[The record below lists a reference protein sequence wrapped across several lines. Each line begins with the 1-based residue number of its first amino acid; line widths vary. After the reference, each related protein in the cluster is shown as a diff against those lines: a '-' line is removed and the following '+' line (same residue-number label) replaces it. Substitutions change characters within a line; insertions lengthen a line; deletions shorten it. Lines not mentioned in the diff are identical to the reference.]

1 MKRDMELIRELLLA
15 IEAIDSPDVFQATSK
30 LQVNSTREDMIYNL
44 KLMVDAGFL
53 LADPLDTLVGTSDI
67 LIRRMTY
74 EGHEFLDSARS
85 ESIWSAAKE
94 TITKKGLSLESVG
107 FGVLTQVLA
116 SAAKQILAS
125 NGYQF
130 KPGQ

>member
-15 IEAIDSPDVFQATSK
+15 IEAVDSPDVFQATLK
-30 LQVNSTREDMIYNL
+30 LKVNSMREDMIHNL

-53 LADPLDTLVGTSDI
+53 LADPLETQAGTSDF
-67 LIRRMTY
+67 LIRRITY
-74 EGHEFLDSARS
+74 AGYEFLDSARN
-85 ESIWSAAKE
+85 ESIWSTARE

-116 SAAKQILAS
+116 SAIKQALAL
-125 NGYQF
+125 N
-130 KPGQ
+130 

>member
-15 IEAIDSPDVFQATSK
+15 IEAVKKDTSFSATDLNLESDWAAEDVY
-30 LQVNSTREDMIYNL
+30 YNL
-44 KLMVDAGFL
+44 QLMVDAGFID
-53 LADPLDTLVGTSDI
+53 AQPVKSFQGTHNV
-67 LIRRMTY
+67 LIKRMTY
-74 EGHEFLDSARS
+74 EGHEFLDTARS

-116 SAAKQILAS
+116 SAAKQILAL
-125 NGYQF
+125 N
-130 KPGQ
+130 